1 MAQLWV
7 YCYFLTGK
15 LSGLRSFN
23 EKNSMTSF
31 KIGSMQSD
39 FVDLKK
45 KSSKLR
51 KSQQHYYSGIII
63 LKMNSL
69 ITLKT
74 SALLNEN
81 MLIHN
86 SYF

>member
-1 MAQLWV
+1 MRKTQWQVLKLEACEVTLWI
-7 YCYFLTGK
+7 K
-15 LSGLRSFN
+15 
-23 EKNSMTSF
+23 
-31 KIGSMQSD
+31 
-39 FVDLKK
+39 KK

-51 KSQQHYYSGIII
+51 KSQQHYYSGRII
-63 LKMNSL
+63 LKVHSL